1 LAVTL
6 AAFAIILAFFGF
18 APSLPIMLVLIA
30 SESFLSPIYLA
41 PRNVF
46 ISRILTKS
54 KRTASLG
61 IITMVK
67 LTTNATGSF
76 FTGFMAD
83 RDLFWL
89 AFVVAGSLKVV
100 FVAGMLYTFLTLD
113 RRLEEEH
120 RERIGASG

>member
-1 LAVTL
+1 
-6 AAFAIILAFFGF
+6 
-18 APSLPIMLVLIA
+18 MLIA

-46 ISRILTKS
+46 ISRTLTKS

-76 FTGFMAD
+76 FTGFVAD
-83 RDLFWL
+83 RNLFWL
-89 AFVVAGSLKVV
+89 AFVVAGCLKIIYV
-100 FVAGMLYTFLTLD
+100 FGMLYAFLELD
-113 RRLEEEH
+113 RRLELEH
-120 RERIGASG
+120 KGHATATE